1 MRNFSKVFD
10 FQKEKN
16 ANKVY
21 AALQKGRGQ
30 ELLNSLMTEAQA
42 ANAAD
47 YPKAQLIITGS
58 FVCSYQEFKNSLY
71 IIPLEDIVN
80 VYVSNCFYGTYNYDN
95 KAIALETR
103 AGETFYFSKVAIRS
117 KEQQFE
123 QALMALVAR
132 CKANAN
138 SLIA

>member
-21 AALQKGRGQ
+21 AALQNGRGQ

-103 AGETFYFSKVAIRS
+103 QGETFYFGKIGIRS

-123 QALMALVAR
+123 QALMALIER
-132 CKANAN
+132 CRANEN
-138 SLIA
+138 SLMA

>member
-1 MRNFSKVFD
+1 MKNFSKVFD
-10 FQKEKN
+10 LQKEKN

-21 AALQKGRGQ
+21 AALQNGRGQ
-30 ELLNSLMTEAQA
+30 GLLNSLMTEAQA

-58 FVCSYQEFKNSLY
+58 FVCSYQEFKEKLF
-71 IIPLEDIVN
+71 IIPLEEIVN
-80 VYVSNCFYGTYNYDN
+80 VYISNCFYGTYNYDC

-103 AGETFYFSKVAIRS
+103 QGETFYFGKIGIRS

-123 QALMALVAR
+123 QALMALIER
-132 CKANAN
+132 CRANEN
-138 SLIA
+138 SLMA